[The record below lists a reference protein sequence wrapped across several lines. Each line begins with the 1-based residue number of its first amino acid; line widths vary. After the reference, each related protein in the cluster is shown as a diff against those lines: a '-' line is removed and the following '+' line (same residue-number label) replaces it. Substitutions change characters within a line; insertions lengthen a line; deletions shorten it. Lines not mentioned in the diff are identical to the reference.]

1 MSTALKPRF
10 AFAVPRPLADMERE
24 MDQLMGRFFGANG
37 NREQA
42 AWCAPSSL
50 WEEEGHWY
58 VELELPGVKQEDIE
72 VTLEKNTLRIVAE
85 RKAPEAE
92 RKYWHQERVYGRF
105 ERLFTLP
112 ETIDPERI
120 DAELVEGVL
129 RLTLAKKP
137 EAQPRRIAVNRTKTA

>member
-1 MSTALKPRF
+1 MSAALKPRF
-10 AFAVPRPLADMERE
+10 AIAVPRHLAEVERE

-37 NREQA
+37 NQESA
-42 AWCAPSSL
+42 HWCAPSSL

-72 VTLEKNTLRIVAE
+72 VTLEKNSLRIAAE
-85 RKAPEAE
+85 RKAPEVE
-92 RKYWHQERVYGRF
+92 RKYWHQERAYGRF

-112 ETIDPERI
+112 ETIDPEGI
-120 DAELVEGVL
+120 EAELVDGVL

-137 EAQPRRIAVNRTKTA
+137 EAQPRKITVNRPKIA